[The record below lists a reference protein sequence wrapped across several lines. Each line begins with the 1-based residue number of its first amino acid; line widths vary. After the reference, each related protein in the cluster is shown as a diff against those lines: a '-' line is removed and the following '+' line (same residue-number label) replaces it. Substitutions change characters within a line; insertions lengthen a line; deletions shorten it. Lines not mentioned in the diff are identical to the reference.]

1 MTALYRK
8 EGRRYVLDCDSTSAY
23 DRDMMR
29 PGQFRLTYAYQDG
42 GRRYKYDVTPDTASF
57 LAASMLARE
66 AMENAMNKAA
76 VAVKREDL
84 KPYTKKQLEIIE
96 RFRAEMAAAG
106 GLLPSWWGIPSSH
119 DIAQAGID
127 AVKNY
132 RP

>member
-23 DRDMMR
+23 NRDFMK
-29 PGQFRLTYAYQDG
+29 PGQFRLTYAYKDG
-42 GRRYKYDVTPDTASF
+42 GRRYEYDVAPDTAAF
-57 LAASMLARE
+57 LAAAMVARE
-66 AMENAMNKAA
+66 AMEDLMGKAA

-84 KPYTKKQLEIIE
+84 KPYTKKQLEVIE
-96 RFRAEMAAAG
+96 RFRLEMHEAG
-106 GLLPSWWGIPSSH
+106 GLLPSWWGIPSVY